1 MHHHSSA
8 KNIFFIGTGNMGG
21 GILSALTDSGYPVSA
36 VFFYEPDDERANK
49 IAEKSKATRL
59 TSLAEGFSKADIAF
73 LCVKPQIF
81 SKTAATLHKEME
93 NSSKDLIIISI
104 MAGVKIA
111 SLHSALKRKNI
122 VRTMPNIAV
131 VVKKGTVAIA
141 SEGVEESV
149 LQTVEFLFSTC
160 SDTVRVLETQMD
172 AVTGV
177 SGSGPAFVFQ
187 FVEAMAMGG
196 VRVGLSHDVA
206 MNLALST
213 IEGSIEMLRDS
224 KLSPGEL
231 TANVCSP
238 GGTTIAGMEELENR
252 AFRGTVMAAIEAAV
266 NRSAELGGK

>member
-1 MHHHSSA
+1 MHHSSA

-21 GILSALTDSGYPVSA
+21 AILTALTDSGYPVSA
-36 VFFYEPDDERANK
+36 VSFYEPDNERASK

-59 TSLAEGFSKADIAF
+59 TSLSEGFSKADIAF

-81 SKTAATLHKEME
+81 SKISGTLHKEMD

-104 MAGVKIA
+104 MAGVKLA

-141 SEGVEESV
+141 SEGIEESV

-160 SDTVRVLETQMD
+160 SDTVRVLESQMD
-172 AVTGV
+172 AVTGL

-196 VRVGLSHDVA
+196 VRVGLSHDVS

-224 KLSPGEL
+224 KQSPGEL